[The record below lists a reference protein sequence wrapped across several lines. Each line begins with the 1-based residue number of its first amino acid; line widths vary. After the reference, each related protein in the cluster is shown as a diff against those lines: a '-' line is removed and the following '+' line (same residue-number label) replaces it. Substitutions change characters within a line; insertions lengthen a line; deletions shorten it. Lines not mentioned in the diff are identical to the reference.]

1 MIRTLQKRPFFCRL
15 KLKRIVEIVQKMDLH
30 LLQKKELLFFKP
42 DKVYVIVSGNVIMK
56 NHEQNILLPQTC
68 AKFCEGDVL
77 NYL

>member
-1 MIRTLQKRPFFCRL
+1 
-15 KLKRIVEIVQKMDLH
+15 MDLH